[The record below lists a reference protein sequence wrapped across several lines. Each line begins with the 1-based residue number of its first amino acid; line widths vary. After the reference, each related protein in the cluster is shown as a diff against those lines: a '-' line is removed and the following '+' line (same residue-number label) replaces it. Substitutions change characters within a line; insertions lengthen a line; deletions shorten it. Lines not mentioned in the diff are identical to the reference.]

1 MSPPGRRSG
10 PTEAE
15 PPAGRNTTTTLDQR
29 PAVAPIVTHRRD
41 GSGLVERAVWNG
53 RRFPDPQPAGLSD
66 AEREHEI
73 LDKLG
78 QGWELAEVLT
88 VVEAP
93 GWWPAGDLDDPG
105 R

>member
-1 MSPPGRRSG
+1 M
-10 PTEAE
+10 
-15 PPAGRNTTTTLDQR
+15 
-29 PAVAPIVTHRRD
+29 
-41 GSGLVERAVWNG
+41 WNG

-93 GWWPAGDLDDPG
+93 GWWPAGDLDDPD